1 MKRRHYGQHDG
12 DSCFPCK
19 LTGIQLSPA
28 ATPTRRNSKPPTVNE
43 SANAWERGIVRDER
57 GMPLLGPNGEVGVKE
72 YANNR
77 SKYEE
82 AERRLAHEAALSN

>member
-1 MKRRHYGQHDG
+1 MKRRHYGQHED
-12 DSCFPCK
+12 CFGCK
-19 LTGIQLSPA
+19 IVGIQLSPA

-43 SANAWERGIVRDER
+43 SANAWERGIVKDER

-77 SKYEE
+77 SKYREM
-82 AERRLAHEAALSN
+82 ERQLAQEAATN